1 MTIFKGSATALVT
14 PFSES
19 GEKINF
25 EALKKL
31 IDFQIENG
39 TKALIIL
46 GTTGEAS
53 TISLEERIKII
64 ECAVKHTKKRVPV
77 IAGAGSNDTLAA
89 FNNSKIF
96 EKLGVD
102 GLLIVTPYYNKS
114 TQNGLI
120 SHYTKIADNVN
131 VPIILYNVPGRT
143 GVNILP
149 ATVKSLSKHKNIVAI
164 KEAGGNLEQVQE
176 IARICGDEID
186 IYSGDDALVL
196 PVLSVGGKG
205 VISVVSNVVP
215 DLVSQLCESFFEGK
229 IEKSKEFQFLLNPL
243 IKALF
248 LEVNPIPVKMAL
260 NLMNKNAGGLR
271 LPLTSMEQENIE
283 KLKIEMKKLNLLKYL
298 KKFNRS

>member
-19 GEKINF
+19 GSEINF
-25 EALKKL
+25 EALKEL
-31 IDFQIENG
+31 IDFQINNG

-53 TISLEERIKII
+53 TITLEERIKII
-64 ECAVKHTKKRVPV
+64 ECAVSHTNKRVPV
-77 IAGAGSNDTLAA
+77 IAGAGSNDTMTAVS
-89 FNNSKIF
+89 NSKIY
-96 EKLGVD
+96 ESLGVD

-114 TQNGLI
+114 TQKGLI
-120 SHYTKIADNVN
+120 FHYTKIADSVN
-131 VPIILYNVPGRT
+131 LPIILYNVPGRT

-149 ATVKSLSKHKNIVAI
+149 ATVKELSKHKNIVAI
-164 KEAGGNLEQVQE
+164 KEAGGNVEQISE
-176 IARICGDEID
+176 IARICDNEID

-205 VISVVSNVVP
+205 VISVVSNITP
-215 DLVSQLCESFFEGK
+215 YFVSQLCESFFKGDV
-229 IEKSKEFQFLLNPL
+229 EKSRKYQFLLNPL

-248 LEVNPIPVKMAL
+248 LEVNPIPVKTAL
-260 NLMNKNAGGLR
+260 NLMKKKAGGLR

-283 KLKIEMKKLNLLKYL
+283 KLKNEMIKLNLI
-298 KKFNRS
+298 N